1 MFSQCLSFVWQH
13 LVLPL
18 VVKLQEVILAR
29 ILILVLRQ
37 TFNLILMLDN
47 KELEVTV
54 QKIITQIIKEQKWHI
69 EKDLNADLE
78 VKEDIQKSS
87 DADFTK
93 H

>member
-54 QKIITQIIKEQKWHI
+54 QEIIKQIIKERKWHI
-69 EKDLNADLE
+69 ENDLKDDL
-78 VKEDIQKSS
+78 VSEDDTQKSS